1 MRNIVILTFVVTL
14 FSPFAA
20 EAKRM
25 GPAKVE
31 PVVYEGVRYTAPND
45 DGKRGYIH
53 AEDAKTG
60 KALYDIEVFKTKIDP
75 GLEEDIQ
82 WVFITGMKMEGGS
95 LMVVNDEKG
104 NIYAVDLKTR
114 KVVQPPTVR
123 G

>member
-1 MRNIVILTFVVTL
+1 MRNVVFLATVVATL

-60 KALYDIEVFKTKIDP
+60 KALYDIEVFSVKVEP
-75 GLEEDIQ
+75 GLEEDVQ
-82 WVFITGMKMEGGS
+82 WKFIRGMKIEGGS
-95 LMVVNDEKG
+95 LIVNDEKG
-104 NIYAVDLKTR
+104 GIYAVDLKTR
-114 KVVQPPTVR
+114 KVRQF
-123 G
+123 